1 MANKKYN
8 GQYIEVSNCQGFSIG
23 SGPITVWAMGSVGW
37 FEVQPSESYQKTYDR
52 MTDAIFIYYF
62 VMDLYE
68 HMREMSRRGSKRTL
82 SIDQILLKVCKE
94 FWIK

>member
-1 MANKKYN
+1 VVSKKYN

-23 SGPITVWAMGSVGW
+23 SGPITLWAMGSSGW
-37 FEVQPSESYQKTYDR
+37 LEIQPSEIYKKTYNR
-52 MTDAIFIYYF
+52 MRDAISIFYF

-68 HMREMSRRGSKRTL
+68 KMKEAAKRGRKKSL

-94 FWIK
+94 C